1 MSPHKTNARGTYV
14 LDRTIKGVG
23 RIKRASGTND
33 PELAKLMDAMLKTL
47 RKAGRLDVLRAI
59 RDGVNTPL
67 EVWNKFRASDL
78 DSLPTPEGMRT
89 LEDAMT
95 AWAKDAE
102 AGAWHKQAR
111 ASQVRTL
118 LKQARKGDTLAEL
131 PAVLRRYQGV
141 ARGKTMFNRVR
152 AMCQAFVRDTLGRSH
167 PIYGQLVDVQPK
179 KVRKREPK
187 PFLTPHEL
195 AEFAPKMGDLAPCV
209 WAMAL
214 TGMGLGE
221 YYGRWTAKA
230 DRVVIYGTKRAGR
243 RREVPLAGAIAAPR
257 GTREAFQ
264 RKWRKVAEP
273 DRVPY
278 DLRHTF
284 AVWLEAAGIPRTRR
298 NIYRGHGVRDI
309 GDLYERHEVT
319 AYLAE
324 DGEKL
329 RTWLGGKAP
338 KAGLRLA

>member
-67 EVWNKFRASDL
+67 EVWNKFRASDI
-78 DSLPTPEGMRT
+78 DSLPSPEGMQA

-95 AWAKDAE
+95 AWAKKAE
-102 AGAWHKQAR
+102 AGAWHKAARQSQA
-111 ASQVRTL
+111 RTL
-118 LKQARKGDTLAEL
+118 LRCARKGDTLAEL
-131 PAVLRRYQGV
+131 PAVLRRYQ
-141 ARGKTMFNRVR
+141 AEAEGKVMFNRVR

-167 PIYGQLVDVQPK
+167 PIYGQLRDVQPK
-179 KVRKREPK
+179 KVRTREPR
-187 PFLTPHEL
+187 PFLTPDDL
-195 AEFAPKMGDLAPCV
+195 AEFAPKMGLYEPCV
-209 WAMAL
+209 WAMAMS
-214 TGMGLGE
+214 GMGPGE
-221 YYGRWTAKA
+221 YWGRWTAKA
-230 DRVVIYGTKRAGR
+230 DRVVIYGTKREAR
-243 RREVPLAGAIAAPR
+243 RREVPLAGVIAHPR
-257 GTREAFQ
+257 GSREAFQ
-264 RKWRKVAEP
+264 RKFRKEADP

-284 AVWLEAAGIPRTRR
+284 AVWLESAGVPRARR
-298 NIYRGHGVRDI
+298 KMYMGHGTKDVT
-309 GDLYERHEVT
+309 DLYERHEVT
-319 AYLAE
+319 AYLGE